1 MPDSLMY
8 EQDLFVLL
16 ESNQPEQF
24 LSPAELL
31 EKLKAVLA
39 KRQDNLP
46 PDLRHLTSVEAQAQ
60 RLLDTTCELDVGP
73 GEYLQWY
80 VTRLEK

>member
-16 ESNQPEQF
+16 ESDQPEQF
-24 LSPAELL
+24 LTTAELL

-39 KRQDNLP
+39 ERQDDLH
-46 PDLRHLTSVEAQAQ
+46 PDLQHLASVEAQAQ
-60 RLLDTTCELDVGP
+60 RLLDTACELDVGP
-73 GEYLQWY
+73 GKFLQWY